1 MVAHAA
7 KLLVLAC
14 SGVSKGQGFLVKGEA
29 LAGNNKSVLEQMSPS
44 FCDFLTASCPAE
56 TTGSRTDITV
66 R

>member
-1 MVAHAA
+1 MADSA
-7 KLLVLAC
+7 KLKVLAR
-14 SGVSKGQGFLVKGEA
+14 SGVSKRQGFLVKGEA

-56 TTGSRTDITV
+56 TAGSRTDITV